1 MPIAPEAPVE
11 LVPYDASWPALFSAE
26 RVRLLSVLRP
36 WLVGPIEH
44 VGSTAVPGMPAKPI
58 IDIMAAVASLDAS
71 RSAVAALVESGYQ
84 YAPYRAD
91 VMHWFC
97 KPSFA
102 ERSHHLHLVPFG
114 SALWHDRITFRDC
127 LRSHPAVAQEYAVL
141 KHRLAQLHRLDREA
155 YTGAKGPFVAQVLK
169 RYSSSTL

>member
-1 MPIAPEAPVE
+1 MPTAPEAPVE
-11 LVPYDASWPALFSAE
+11 LVPYNGTWPALFSAE
-26 RVRLLSVLRP
+26 RVRLLRVLRP
-36 WLVGPIEH
+36 WLAGPIEH

-71 RSAVAALVESGYQ
+71 RSAIPALLELDYQ

-102 ERSHHLHLVPFG
+102 ERSHHLHLVPFD
-114 SALWHDRITFRDC
+114 SALWHERIKFRDC
-127 LRSHPAVAQEYAVL
+127 LRSQPAVAQEYAVL
-141 KHRLAQLHRLDREA
+141 KDRLAHLHRLDREA
-155 YTGAKGPFVAQVLK
+155 YTEAKGPFVAQVLK
-169 RYSSSTL
+169 RYAPSIS